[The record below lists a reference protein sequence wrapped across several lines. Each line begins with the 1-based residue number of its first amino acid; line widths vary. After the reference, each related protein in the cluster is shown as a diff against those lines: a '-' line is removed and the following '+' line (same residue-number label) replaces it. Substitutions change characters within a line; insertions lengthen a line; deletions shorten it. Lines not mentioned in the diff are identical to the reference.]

1 MADFPI
7 LKTGA
12 VAQDG
17 SATVV
22 RFGTHIVRF
31 ADGEEQRFRIG
42 KGPRRRWMIRLEL
55 LTDEEAAALS
65 AFLDARQGRH
75 GIFSFF
81 DPWDEVEYPDCSLE
95 SDDQE
100 IVLREHARAAV
111 TVWVK
116 QNRS

>member
-17 SATVV
+17 STTAV
-22 RFGTHIVRF
+22 RFGTRVVRF
-31 ADGEEQRFRIG
+31 ADGAEQRFRER

-55 LTDEEAAALS
+55 LTDDEATALT

-75 GIFSFF
+75 GSFSFF
-81 DPWDEVEYPDCSLE
+81 DPWGAVEYSDCSLE
-95 SDDQE
+95 QDVQE
-100 IVLREHARAAV
+100 VEMREHARTAM
-111 TVWVK
+111 TIWVK
-116 QNRS
+116 QNWS